1 MASIPYSPFP
11 IRLPYETKEF
21 LRPLPCE
28 IRIRA
33 GSNMADDVITTT
45 GIARHGAARLPSVDV
60 DSFNIELKDEDG
72 FLGDR
77 ASKGAF
83 REILER
89 WRKPLRESA
98 EDPFGDEPSENI
110 SKKTLDAMLVG
121 DDTEASA
128 VVHSAIEEFAQELAY
143 VTRRFLRTKAWADT
157 ECIVVGGGF
166 RDSRLGELAIA
177 RTEIILKDEGFTVD
191 MQPIRYHPDE
201 AGLVGA
207 LHLAPSWIFEAHDS
221 ILAVDIGGT
230 NIRCG
235 VVETGWKKAS
245 DLSKASVW
253 KSDLWRHADDEPT
266 REGAVKRLTKML
278 KGLIEEADTEG
289 LRLAPFIGIACPGV
303 IDEDGS
309 IEKGAQ
315 NLPGNWESSKFNLP
329 ASLVEAI
336 PMIGEHDTAVL
347 MHNDGVVQGLS
358 EVPFM
363 QEFERWGVLTIGTGL
378 GNARFTNRRKENG
391 KKAASEEDED
401 KKRDKK
407 ASRKK
412 AKA

>member
-1 MASIPYSPFP
+1 MVDE
-11 IRLPYETKEF
+11 LV
-21 LRPLPCE
+21 
-28 IRIRA
+28 
-33 GSNMADDVITTT
+33 MTT
-45 GIARHGAARLPSVDV
+45 GIARHGAARLPSVEI
-60 DSFNIELKDEDG
+60 DSFNIELKDDEG

-83 REILER
+83 RKIFDR
-89 WRKPLRESA
+89 WRKPLKKSG
-98 EDPFGDEPSENI
+98 EDPFGDEPSDKI
-110 SKKTLDAMLVG
+110 SKKTLDAILIG

-143 VTRRFLRTKAWADT
+143 VTRRFLKTKAWAKT
-157 ECIVVGGGF
+157 ERIVVGGGF

-177 RTEIILKDEGFTVD
+177 RTGIILRSEDFKVD
-191 MQPIRYHPDE
+191 MVPIRLHPDE
-201 AGLVGA
+201 AGLIGC

-235 VVETGWKKAS
+235 VVETRWKKAP
-245 DLSKASVW
+245 DLSKATVW
-253 KSDLWRHADDEPT
+253 KSELWRHADDEPT
-266 REGAVKRLTKML
+266 REGAVKRLVKML
-278 KGLIEEADTEG
+278 KDLITAAEAEG
-289 LRLAPFIGIACPGV
+289 LKLAPFIGIACPGV
-303 IDEDGS
+303 INEDGS

-329 ASLVEAI
+329 ASLAEAI
-336 PMIGEHDTAVL
+336 PQIGEHDAAVL

-363 QEFERWGVLTIGTGL
+363 QDVERWGVLTIGTGL

-391 KKAASEEDED
+391 KDD
-401 KKRDKK
+401 KK
-407 ASRKK
+407 SREKEEKENGEKK
-412 AKA
+412 AKKSKD

>member
-1 MASIPYSPFP
+1 
-11 IRLPYETKEF
+11 
-21 LRPLPCE
+21 
-28 IRIRA
+28 
-33 GSNMADDVITTT
+33 MADEQVLTT

-60 DSFNIELKDEDG
+60 DSFNIELKDDEG

-77 ASKGAF
+77 ASRGAF
-83 REILER
+83 RKILEH
-89 WRKPLRESA
+89 WRKPLRKSG
-98 EDPFGDEPSENI
+98 EDPFGDEPSDQI
-110 SKKTLDAMLVG
+110 SKKVLDAILVG

-128 VVHSAIEEFAQELAY
+128 VVHSAIEEFALELAY
-143 VTRRFLRTKAWADT
+143 VTRRFLKTKAWAKT
-157 ECIVVGGGF
+157 ERIVVGGGF

-177 RTEIILKDEGFTVD
+177 RTEIILKDEKFKVD
-191 MQPIRYHPDE
+191 LQPIRYHPDE
-201 AGLVGA
+201 AGLVGC

-235 VVETGWKKAS
+235 VVETRRKKAP
-245 DLSKASVW
+245 DLSKATVW
-253 KSDLWRHADDEPT
+253 KAELWRHADEAPT
-266 REGAVKRLTKML
+266 REAAVKQLVKML
-278 KGLIEEADTEG
+278 KGLITESEAEG
-289 LRLAPFIGIACPGV
+289 LKLAPFIGIACPGV
-303 IDEDGS
+303 INEDGS

-336 PMIGEHDTAVL
+336 PEIGDHDTAIV

-363 QEFERWGVLTIGTGL
+363 QNVERWGVLTIGTGL

-391 KKAASEEDED
+391 RGAKSAEKDEKD
-401 KKRDKK
+401 NGE
-407 ASRKK
+407 KK
-412 AKA
+412 AKKSA